1 MPETRHEGFWLT
13 GMTNLKLVFAG
24 TQSSMAGKELG
35 CWGHLGMNR
44 SMAVDS
50 RDALARLPSSQ
61 KSGLA
66 VGLGDVQQDLQNQQ
80 IPKSDYES
88 LISTT
93 NAELLKQAWQIEKAA
108 PEILQFEAS
117 LVQREREFSEAQF
130 GQSTE
135 MGIHSDAHI
144 CQCLSRLA
152 TLRRNSPVTISGH
165 RRKTGEQFVEAILGL
180 ARGLLDLGL
189 QPGDIVAICALNS
202 DWFLEWLL
210 AVTFVGGIAAPLN
223 YRWSLDE
230 ARFAMEVVKP
240 VMLVID
246 DCSSYWYS
254 KLQRG
259 TIPVL
264 RWLVFMNSP
273 SDCNNERFVLT
284 TETLR
289 KRVLRSLSFNYLW
302 APENAAIIC
311 FTSGTTG
318 RPKGVTIRHSAL
330 IVQSLAKIAIVNYGE
345 DDVYLHTA
353 PLCHIGGISSA
364 MAMLM
369 VGGCHVLIPKFEA
382 NSALK
387 AIEQLH
393 VTSFITVPAIM
404 ADIVSLI
411 SLVHQPKGV
420 CVGKAAPHVE
430 LRISSEDCSHVG
442 RILTRGPHV
451 MLGYWGQI
459 PLEALSAGDDSWID
473 TGDVGWIDDFGNV
486 WLVGRSKGRIKSGGE
501 NVYPEEVEAILSQH
515 LGVSGIVVVG
525 LPDARLTEVVVA
537 CLQIR
542 DNWRWADSCSDHL
555 AGKKDQTLSTQIL
568 RQFCRKMNL
577 TG

>member
-1 MPETRHEGFWLT
+1 
-13 GMTNLKLVFAG
+13 
-24 TQSSMAGKELG
+24 
-35 CWGHLGMNR
+35 
-44 SMAVDS
+44 
-50 RDALARLPSSQ
+50 
-61 KSGLA
+61 
-66 VGLGDVQQDLQNQQ
+66 
-80 IPKSDYES
+80 
-88 LISTT
+88 
-93 NAELLKQAWQIEKAA
+93 
-108 PEILQFEAS
+108 
-117 LVQREREFSEAQF
+117 
-130 GQSTE
+130 

-180 ARGLLDLGL
+180 ARGLIDLGL

-230 ARFAMEVVKP
+230 ARFAMDVVKP

-284 TETLR
+284 TVTLR

-318 RPKGVTIRHSAL
+318 RPKGVIIRHSAL

-345 DDVYLHTA
+345 DDVYLHAA

-411 SLVHQPKGV
+411 RMKETWKGKENVRKILNGGGGLSIELIKYATIFFPRAKLLSAYGMTETCSSLTFMTLYDPTTDNSSHSFHVTCNIDSSLVPQPKGV

-459 PLEALSAGDDSWID
+459 PLEALSAGDDGWID
-473 TGDVGWIDDFGNV
+473 TGDLGWIDDYGNV

-515 LGVSGIVVVG
+515 PGVSGIVVVG
-525 LPDARLTEVVVA
+525 LPDTRLTEMVVA

-542 DNWRWADSCSDHL
+542 DNWRWADSCSDHS

-568 RQFCRKMNL
+568 QQFCRTMNL
-577 TG
+577 TGFKIPKSFVIWKKQFPLTSTGKLRRDEVRREVMSSSQILPSNL

>member
-1 MPETRHEGFWLT
+1 
-13 GMTNLKLVFAG
+13 
-24 TQSSMAGKELG
+24 
-35 CWGHLGMNR
+35 
-44 SMAVDS
+44 
-50 RDALARLPSSQ
+50 
-61 KSGLA
+61 
-66 VGLGDVQQDLQNQQ
+66 
-80 IPKSDYES
+80 
-88 LISTT
+88 
-93 NAELLKQAWQIEKAA
+93 
-108 PEILQFEAS
+108 
-117 LVQREREFSEAQF
+117 
-130 GQSTE
+130 

-411 SLVHQPKGV
+411 SQFSQLCLNFFFCNIMLNMPNLALSQFFAHISMQCFEGMTETCSSLTFMTLYDPTTDNSSHSFHVTCNIDSSLVHQPKGV

-577 TG
+577 TGFKIPKSFVIWKKQFPLTSTGKLRRDEIRREVMSSSQILPSNL